1 MFDVAGLGSALM
13 DFTFE
18 VDNALLGEL
27 GFVKGNMHLIDE
39 EKSRMLLDRLS
50 GFPMTETPGGSAANT
65 AAGISLLGGRAVFMG
80 KVGGD
85 EIGDSY
91 GRESERIGLSVR
103 LARASRMTGHAITL
117 ITPDSERTFATHLGA
132 ATAFSAEDVAAED
145 IRNSKILHVEGYML
159 EAPELKAASLHAM
172 KIARECGARISVD
185 LADPALVSRNLAAL
199 REIMSEY
206 ADIIYANEEEA
217 AAFTGKKGEES
228 AVDLSRYCTIAV
240 VKFGEKGS
248 LIRAEGKSYEIPS
261 YKVKAV
267 NTNGAGDMYAAGV
280 LYGISHGMPIER
292 AGKIGSYAAS
302 LVVAQV
308 GARLPG
314 RLNVDQMG
322 I

>member
-1 MFDVAGLGSALM
+1 MYDVAGLGSALM

-18 VDNALLGEL
+18 VDDALLGEL

-50 GFPMTETPGGSAANT
+50 GFPMIQTPGGSAANT
-65 AAGISLLGGRAVFMG
+65 AAGISLLGGSAVFMG

-85 EIGDSY
+85 AIGDSY
-91 GRESERIGLSVR
+91 GRESERTGLSVR
-103 LARASRMTGHAITL
+103 LARAARMTGHAITL

-132 ATAFSAEDVAAED
+132 ATAFGAEDVSAED
-145 IRNSKILHVEGYML
+145 IRNSRILHIEGYML
-159 EAPELKAASLHAM
+159 EGDLKAASIHAM
-172 KIARECGARISVD
+172 KIAKECGARISID
-185 LADPALVSRNLAAL
+185 LADPALVARNLADL
-199 REIMSEY
+199 KEIMREY
-206 ADIIYANEEEA
+206 ADIIYANEDEA
-217 AAFTGKKGEES
+217 AAFTGKKGEDS
-228 AVDLSRYCTIAV
+228 AEELSRYCTIAV

-248 LIRAEGKSYEIPS
+248 LIRSEGRNFSIPS

-292 AGKIGSYAAS
+292 AGRIGSYAAS

-314 RLNVDQMG
+314 KLSVDQMG

>member
-1 MFDVAGLGSALM
+1 MYDVAGLGSALM

-18 VDNALLGEL
+18 VDDALLDQL
-27 GFVKGNMHLIDE
+27 GLVKGNMHLVDE
-39 EKSRMLLDRLS
+39 AKSRMLLDRLS

-65 AAGISLLGGRAVFMG
+65 AAGISILGGSSVFMG

-85 EIGDSY
+85 KIGDSY
-91 GRESERIGLSVR
+91 GKESERSGLSVR
-103 LARASRMTGHAITL
+103 LARAASLTGHAITL

-132 ATAFSAEDVAAED
+132 ATAFGVEDVAVDD
-145 IRNSKILHVEGYML
+145 IRDSRILHVEGYML

-228 AVDLSRYCTIAV
+228 AEELSSYCRVAA

-248 LIRAEGKSYEIPS
+248 LIRSEGVSYRIPS

-280 LYGISHGMPIER
+280 LLGISRGLSVER

-308 GARLPG
+308 GARLSG
-314 RLNVDQMG
+314 KLSIDQMG